1 MLSGNMRVLARVAG
15 GGSSVNFNSSNMNGC
30 TVFCIQYT
38 YYAGGSITGGTQ
50 NCYVSL
56 NGEAGS
62 GSDYKSGH
70 HVFNYD
76 AQSSV
81 VGASATNLWW
91 NVNENNSFYILAAAT
106 GQPDASDGVSGELWV
121 KSNKRDS
128 SWAMIYNRLINW
140 GNQNKLNS
148 LSSVCATSA
157 VTGQITSIEFTAS
170 SGVMIMLATL
180 WGGAD

>member
-1 MLSGNMRVLARVAG
+1 MISGNMRVLARVSG

-30 TVFCIQYT
+30 TVFCIQYS

-56 NGEAGS
+56 NGESGD

-70 HVFNYD
+70 HNFNYHD
-76 AQSSV
+76 SA
-81 VGASATNLWW
+81 GSATNLWW
-91 NVNENNSFYILAAAT
+91 DVNENNSFYILAAAT
-106 GQPDASDGVSGELWV
+106 GQPDASDGLSGELWV

-128 SWAMIYNRLINW
+128 SYAMLYSRLINW
-140 GNQNKLNS
+140 SSNNKLDS

-157 VTGQITSIEFTAS
+157 VTGQITSIEFTAT